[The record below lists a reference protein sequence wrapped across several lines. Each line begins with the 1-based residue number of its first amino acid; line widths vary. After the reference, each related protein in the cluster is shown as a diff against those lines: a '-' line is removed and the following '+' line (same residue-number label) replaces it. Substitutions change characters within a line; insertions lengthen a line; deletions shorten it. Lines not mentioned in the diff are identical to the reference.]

1 MLLKK
6 EKVPGDSQL
15 HGSITNCNNNTAKF
29 KFLLAQIAS
38 TWVVTLALASAHM
51 FLCLCMIPAKCE
63 FDIAHFNGLCA
74 GVLLVFGCVQSLA
87 VVLVRPLR
95 VIHAL
100 LHYNVNA
107 VKQESDFLSIAITLG
122 WYTYKR
128 QGVQITTGNIFA
140 GTAMLVMPLYGFY
153 VSLSSLSCKEHSQ
166 SHYLATIV
174 ISCIDSYVSCLIF
187 WALIRGRDIN
197 ALPAFRM
204 LGCNTVK
211 LNAVTQKSD

>member
-1 MLLKK
+1 MLLTK

-122 WYTYKR
+122 
-128 QGVQITTGNIFA
+128 NIFA